1 MKKIIFL
8 ITLFILSCASQK
20 PIEPKQVLDF
30 DVPEQWE
37 VNISQDL
44 DFDKEWWNIFNDN
57 NLNSFLIEFMDENVN
72 LEKAMI
78 NTRKAKQASVIAT
91 GNLFPSISVNS
102 GVVESEQNT
111 AAVSYTHLTLPT
123 NREV

>member
-1 MKKIIFL
+1 MKKVIFL
-8 ITLFILSCASQK
+8 ITLFILNCASQK

-57 NLNSFLIEFMDENVN
+57 NLNSFITEFMDENIN
-72 LEKAMI
+72 LEKAKRQPGI
-78 NTRKAKQASVIAT
+78 
-91 GNLFPSISVNS
+91 
-102 GVVESEQNT
+102 
-111 AAVSYTHLTLPT
+111 
-123 NREV
+123 